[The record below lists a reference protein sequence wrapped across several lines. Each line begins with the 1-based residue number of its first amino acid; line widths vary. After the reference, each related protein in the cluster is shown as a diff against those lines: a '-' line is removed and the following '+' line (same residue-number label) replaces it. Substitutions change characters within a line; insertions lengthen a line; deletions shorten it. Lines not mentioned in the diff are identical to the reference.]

1 MFRNAGKFGDH
12 ESILELA
19 AASHAEVLSESDR
32 ERLDAHLVSCSDCR
46 NASEAYR
53 NVCET
58 GRSTPPPSFYGPI
71 PSDASWDHDRQ
82 KASLLAA
89 VRRQSHEKVKGH
101 ALTFESKNSRLRV
114 FTLRLLVPAGTA
126 SIALVITLLIGY
138 RLGEQA
144 QVISKIPSPRVSV
157 PNPAPSSSFNVS
169 ELLNRKASLESDLA
183 RSRERAVTL
192 ERRSDQ
198 VESKLADLEKSRDEL
213 QVQNNEL
220 ESELAQKGQ
229 TTLATLNERDVTA
242 AKLNQTEQR
251 LQTAEQ
257 DLASLR
263 EERSRDLLRS
273 ASFDFQIQQLAT
285 ELQEKDRTIAQQQ
298 QFLGSDRDIRE
309 LMGARQLYI
318 ADVVDVDHEGRDRK
332 PFGRLFYTKGK
343 SLIFYAFD
351 LDQQP
356 KVRKA
361 SVFQLWGHSDANA
374 ERTVDLGIFYLDNET
389 NHRWVLRADK
399 PDVLAQIDAVFVTVE
414 PHGKSRQPTS
424 KPILYTYLRK
434 TNPNHP

>member
-1 MFRNAGKFGDH
+1 MFRKADTLGEH

-19 AASHAEVLSESDR
+19 AASHADLLSESDQ
-32 ERLDAHLVSCSDCR
+32 ERLNEHLASCSECR
-46 NASEAYR
+46 EASEDYR
-53 NVCET
+53 LLCE
-58 GRSTPPPSFYGPI
+58 RSRSIPRPNFCRSI
-71 PSDASWDHDRQ
+71 PSEASWNHDRQ
-82 KASLLAA
+82 KASLLTA
-89 VRRQSHEKVKGH
+89 VRSQSAEKAKGYSF
-101 ALTFESKNSRLRV
+101 TFESKLPD
-114 FTLRLLVPAGTA
+114 FAFRLLIPAGVA
-126 SIALVITLLIGY
+126 SIALAITLLVGY
-138 RLGEQA
+138 RLGKQA
-144 QVISKIPSPRVSV
+144 QVTLEIVPPQISVSS
-157 PNPAPSSSFNVS
+157 PAPSPLLNLS
-169 ELLNRKASLESDLA
+169 ELLKKKASLESDLA
-183 RSRERAVTL
+183 KSRERTATL

-198 VESKLADLEKSRDEL
+198 IDSKLGDLEKSRDEL
-213 QVQNNEL
+213 QLRNTEL
-220 ESELAQKGQ
+220 VSELAQKGQ
-229 TTLATLNERDVTA
+229 TTLATLNERDAIA
-242 AKLNQTEQR
+242 AKLTQTEQK
-251 LQTAEQ
+251 LDAAER
-257 DLASLR
+257 DITSLR
-263 EERSRDLLRS
+263 EERSRDLLR
-273 ASFDFQIQQLAT
+273 AANFDFQLQQLTT
-285 ELQEKDRTIAQQQ
+285 ELQEKERTIAQQQ

-399 PDVLAQIDAVFVTVE
+399 PEVLAQIDAVFVTVE
-414 PHGKSRQPTS
+414 PHGKSKQPTS

-434 TNPNHP
+434 TSPNHP